1 MQINELV
8 EHLFRRQASQMVAT
22 LTRVLGAKHLSL
34 AEESVQDA
42 LVSALQQWPFGGIPK
57 DPAAWLYHVARNRAF
72 DRLRHARVV
81 NEKEPALK
89 SELDALRLASARS
102 GHAPTDTHPD
112 VLLAVETPPL
122 DDDQLGMMFMTCHP
136 VLPHE
141 SRVALT
147 LKIVGG
153 FSIGEIAR
161 AFLAQESTIA
171 QRIVRAKRL
180 LRDHDVS
187 FGAPD
192 VRDLHERLDVVL
204 AAVYLMFNEGYAATA
219 GDRLIREDIS
229 AEAIRLASLLTRH
242 PVTGTPKAWALL
254 ALLLLQAARFPAR
267 VSSEGELFVLRD
279 QDRTKWDRA
288 LISEGMRALDRAA
301 SGDELTQYHI
311 EAEIAACH
319 AAAASWDATEWPRII
334 SLYDALVAMTNSPIV
349 ALNRAIAR
357 GRVAGPEAA
366 IADVNAIAS
375 HPALASYH
383 LLPAVLAELWR
394 EAGDA
399 DKAAAYYRSA
409 LRLATAAPE
418 QRFLAARLALSE
430 SKGLHGL

>member
-1 MQINELV
+1 MPEIRELV
-8 EHLFRRQASQMVAT
+8 EHLFRRQAAQMVAT
-22 LTRVLGAKHLSL
+22 LTRVLGARHLSL

-42 LVSALQQWPFGGIPK
+42 LVTALQQWPFGGVPR
-57 DPAAWLYHVARNRAF
+57 DPAAWLYQVARNRAF
-72 DRLRHARVV
+72 DRLRHTRVV
-81 NEKEPALK
+81 NEKEPALR
-89 SELDALRLASARS
+89 SELGAR
-102 GHAPTDTHPD
+102 GGEPHPEA
-112 VLLAVETPPL
+112 LLAAEAPPL

-153 FSIGEIAR
+153 FSTGEIAR

-180 LRDHDVS
+180 LRDHEVS
-187 FGAPD
+187 FGAPET
-192 VRDLHERLDVVL
+192 RDLHERLDVVL
-204 AAVYLMFNEGYAATA
+204 EAVYLMFNEGYAATA
-219 GDRLIREDIS
+219 GDALFREDIS
-229 AEAIRLASLLTRH
+229 SEAIRLATLLTRH

-254 ALLLLQAARFPAR
+254 SLLLLQAARFPAR
-267 VSSEGELFVLRD
+267 VNSEGELFVLRD
-279 QDRTKWDRA
+279 QDRTKWQLS
-288 LISEGMRALDRAA
+288 LISEGMRALEHSA
-301 SGDELTQYHI
+301 SGDELTQYHV

-319 AAAASWDATEWPRII
+319 AAATSWRDTDWRRICE
-334 SLYDALVAMTNSPIV
+334 LYDLLIEKTGSPIV

-357 GRVAGPEAA
+357 GQVAGAEAA

-399 DKAAAYYRSA
+399 QKAARYYRDA
-409 LRLATAAPE
+409 LKLATAAPE
-418 QRFLAARLALSE
+418 QRFLAKRMT
-430 SKGLHGL
+430 GLKD

>member
-1 MQINELV
+1 
-8 EHLFRRQASQMVAT
+8 MVAT
-22 LTRVLGAKHLSL
+22 LTRVLGATHLSL

-42 LVSALQQWPFGGIPK
+42 LVTALQQWPFGGVPK
-57 DPAAWLYHVARNRAF
+57 DPAAWLYQVARNRAF

-81 NEKEPALK
+81 SEKEPALK
-89 SELDALRLASARS
+89 SEAGARGIASPPEA
-102 GHAPTDTHPD
+102 
-112 VLLAVETPPL
+112 LLAAETPPL

-180 LRDHDVS
+180 LRDHEVS

-192 VRDLHERLDVVL
+192 ARDLHERLDVVL
-204 AAVYLMFNEGYAATA
+204 EAVYLMFNEGYAATA
-219 GDRLIREDIS
+219 GDALIREDIS
-229 AEAIRLASLLTRH
+229 SEALRLAALLTRH
-242 PVTGTPKAWALL
+242 PVTGTPKAWALA

-279 QDRTKWDRA
+279 QDRTKWNRVR
-288 LISEGMRALDRAA
+288 ISDGMRALDRAA
-301 SGDELTQYHI
+301 SGDELTRYHV

-319 AAAASWDATEWPRII
+319 AAAAFWEATDWRRICE
-334 SLYDALVAMTNSPIV
+334 LYDVLAELTGSPIV
-349 ALNRAIAR
+349 ALNRAIAL
-357 GRVAGPEAA
+357 GQIAGAQAA
-366 IADVNAIAS
+366 ITEVNRIAS

-399 DKAAAYYRSA
+399 QKAASYYRDA
-409 LRLATAAPE
+409 LKLATAAPE
-418 QRFLAARLALSE
+418 QRFLAARLQ
-430 SKGLHGL
+430 GL